1 MISYFNDNLEIIFES
16 KSNQEIDFI
25 SMCLDDSRIVDLI
38 RTWPNEIKIKLVK
51 EFLLQ
56 NELYAQEDLAE
67 SSWNEYY
74 EMYDGKFDEIKV
86 MHITINKSNLEDIE
100 KLGYIRSNKDNE
112 GSKQPIGQYSLN
124 AHGEILI
131 IHSSPDRKI
140 FCGDLK
146 QHLEELAIK
155 SEWVKRISLDNI

>member
-1 MISYFNDNLEIIFES
+1 MSEDEMISYFNDNLEIIFES

-100 KLGYIRSNKDNE
+100 KLGYI
-112 GSKQPIGQYSLN
+112 
-124 AHGEILI
+124 
-131 IHSSPDRKI
+131 
-140 FCGDLK
+140 
-146 QHLEELAIK
+146 
-155 SEWVKRISLDNI
+155 